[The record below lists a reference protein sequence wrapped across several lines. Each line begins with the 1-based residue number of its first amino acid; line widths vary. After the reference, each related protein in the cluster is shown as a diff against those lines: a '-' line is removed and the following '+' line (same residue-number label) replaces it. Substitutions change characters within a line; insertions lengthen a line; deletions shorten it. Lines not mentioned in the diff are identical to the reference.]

1 MEKQLLNAPQAEV
14 DSTYLYGVFRHLK
27 RPKDKIAY
35 LLKKGDLIS
44 VRRGLYVVSPDYN
57 KVASTKVL
65 ASMMYSPSYLSLQSA
80 LKYFGL
86 IPEAIHGEVSV
97 TRLRTKRFNTP
108 FGEFEYHHS
117 GLYDFLWGLR
127 FAQIDDSRQVR
138 VASPIKALYDLIRYI
153 VSNYKQ
159 KIFDALSEYLD
170 LMRLDLDDFHCT
182 ASEYEGLKAARRS
195 SLSQFL
201 IQWLNNNEVM
211 CSHER

>member
-14 DSTYLYGVFRHLK
+14 DSTYLYGIFRHLK

-35 LLKKGDLIS
+35 LLKKGDLIP
-44 VRRGLYVVSPDYN
+44 VRRGLYVVSPDYK

-80 LKYFGL
+80 LNYFGL

-97 TRLRTKRFNTP
+97 SRLRTNRFNTP
-108 FGEFEYHHS
+108 FGQFEYHHS

-127 FAQIDDSRQVR
+127 FAQIDQIRQVR
-138 VASPIKALYDLIRYI
+138 VASPIKALYDLIRYS

-159 KIFDALSEYLD
+159 KNYDALSEYLD
-170 LMRLDLDDFHCT
+170 LMRLDLDDFYYT
-182 ASEYEGLKAARRS
+182 DSEYEGLKSARRTG
-195 SLSQFL
+195 LSKFL
-201 IQWLNNNEVM
+201 ITWLNNNEIA
-211 CSHER
+211 CKHER